1 VTVSIRKQDNDV
13 ELVIENP
20 GTPIPQ
26 EHLPKL
32 FDRFYRVDPSG
43 SAKAKAAGSGL
54 PS

>member
-1 VTVSIRKQDNDV
+1 VTVSIREQENNV

-20 GTPIPQ
+20 GAPIPE

-32 FDRFYRVDPSG
+32 FDRFIASIHQDSV
-43 SAKAKAAGSGL
+43 KAKAAGSGL